1 MKSLCCGTTSS
12 GTPLIRKL
20 LQLLIKV
27 GCFTGCAFQSSKIVQ
42 SYFDHG
48 SSVVTSDVARQ
59 GIVFPSVTVCVDAW
73 TNKTRLC
80 ELKGKCTRSS
90 MRVVVAGFVQTFD
103 LELRNK
109 TAFEPHELFSC
120 KMRSKAGCNDFDCS
134 RMMKMTLFRRPLQKC
149 YTLDLS
155 QPAEKNEQALL
166 CKEQWNW
173 ELRLESKL
181 NASNS
186 LIFMRTDLF
195 PLIVKAPST
204 APFATLTP
212 IAAQTGRDITVTMK
226 QSCVQECQ
234 MKVEMTVCGC
244 ITSTHE
250 FADFA
255 NLPVCV
261 DFAKGTNDLD
271 EVMSI
276 FCGLCAG
283 FEYCRDVV
291 YRTREYRN
299 CLNICGPP
307 CEEITYDV
315 RLSSDTEYISGSPE
329 DKIRFAVTLKFAS
342 DSMDLMEH
350 HPMMSKQKKT
360 KKALEIS
367 WAAAPALRDSRRD
380 SSKYRTSS
388 WKTWGGREG
397 YSRVPDRMCT
407 LSAGQRS
414 RQGPVARRQL
424 YCCCCC
430 CCCCSVA
437 VHRFA
442 QVIEVLAYL
451 GGTVGTWL
459 GCNLLSLLS
468 DFGNWLLASI
478 DRLTRCTLG
487 RTRRGGA
494 AVRRQ
499 HAAATVAAAA
509 TAVARLRS
517 TAATAR

>member
-1 MKSLCCGTTSS
+1 MLLIFHLLPSEHFVNAQLLLYDELANTRTTPSRFTCSS
-12 GTPLIRKL
+12 GTPLLRRL

-27 GCFTGCAFQSSKIVQ
+27 GCFTGCVLQSSKIVQ
-42 SYFDHG
+42 SYFDYG

-59 GIVFPSVTVCVDAW
+59 GIVFPSVTICVDAW

-80 ELKGKCTRSS
+80 EVKGKCTRSS
-90 MRVVVAGFVQTFD
+90 MKVVVAGFIQTFD

-120 KMRSKAGCNDFDCS
+120 KMRSKAGCSDFDCS
-134 RMMKMTLFRRPLQKC
+134 RMMKRTLFRRPLQKC

-186 LIFMRTDLF
+186 LVFMRTDLF

-204 APFATLTP
+204 APFDTLTQ
-212 IAAQTGRDITVTMK
+212 IAAQMGRDITVTMK
-226 QSCVQECQ
+226 QHMMKRLSAPFRSRCLNYTARGMQANFLGYHTLESCVQECQ
-234 MKVEMTVCGC
+234 MKVEMAVCGC
-244 ITSTHE
+244 ITFTHE
-250 FADFA
+250 FAEFA

-261 DFAKGTNDLD
+261 DFAKG
-271 EVMSI
+271 
-276 FCGLCAG
+276 

-291 YRTREYRN
+291 YHTREYRN
-299 CLNICGPP
+299 CLNVCGPP
-307 CEEITYDV
+307 CEN
-315 RLSSDTEYISGSPE
+315 
-329 DKIRFAVTLKFAS
+329 RFAVTLKFAS
-342 DSMDLMEH
+342 DSVDLMEH
-350 HPMMSKQKKT
+350 YPMMSPCARSDVH
-360 KKALEIS
+360 AL
-367 WAAAPALRDSRRD
+367 
-380 SSKYRTSS
+380 
-388 WKTWGGREG
+388 GRA
-397 YSRVPDRMCT
+397 S
-407 LSAGQRS
+407 S

-424 YCCCCC
+424 YCCCCRC
-430 CCCCSVA
+430 RCCCSVA

-459 GCNLLSLLS
+459 GCNLLTLLS

-478 DRLTRCTLG
+478 DRLSRCTLG

-494 AVRRQ
+494 AARRQ
-499 HAAATVAAAA
+499 HAAAAAPA
-509 TAVARLRS
+509 AVARLRS
-517 TAATAR
+517 TAAAAR